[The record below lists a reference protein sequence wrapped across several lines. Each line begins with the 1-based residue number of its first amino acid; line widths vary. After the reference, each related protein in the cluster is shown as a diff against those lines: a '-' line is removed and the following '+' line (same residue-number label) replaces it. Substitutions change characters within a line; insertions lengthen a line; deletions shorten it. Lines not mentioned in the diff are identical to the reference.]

1 MSCNDSYKESLKNVV
16 YNKAFNAFL
25 DSYKPNYS
33 EISVDMINLCKQFAK
48 DTKEDVSVFFSVAF
62 EAREKAETLFEKFK
76 AIVKDENKNCPK
88 FKENNA
94 DDAIAAIDAGVEDY
108 GN

>member
-1 MSCNDSYKESLKNVV
+1 MSCNDSYKEQLKDVV
-16 YNKAFNAFL
+16 YNEAFNAFL

-33 EISVDMINLCKQFAK
+33 EISVDMINLCKQCAS

-62 EAREKAETLFEKFK
+62 EAREKAESLFEKFK
-76 AIVKDENKNCPK
+76 SILKDEKKYRLESNDV
-88 FKENNA
+88 FK
-94 DDAIAAIDAGVEDY
+94 DDVIASIDAGVEDY